1 MDASRLRAEIINIM
15 REMIPIKALAPEN
28 GGEGELDRAEFLQS
42 YIRPFFDEVRRVD
55 APDPRAKGGV
65 RPNIVAMSRGERMM
79 WIIAHMDT
87 VPEGDPNLWKY
98 PPFQATVEG
107 NKIYGRGTEDDG
119 QGIVEGILLAEAAR
133 EKGLKGLGV
142 ILASDE
148 EVGSKYGIQYLLKAE
163 PNLIKPGDLVIVPD
177 AGSPD
182 GSKVEVAEKGILWMR
197 VRLEGRQTHAS
208 TPGKGLNAARLGM
221 RLATEMDVYLH
232 ERYNAIDTMF
242 EPPMSTFEPTKR
254 EKNVDNVNTV
264 PGTDVYYFDCR
275 ILPIYKIDD
284 VLADARRLAESF
296 CSIYGCKVN
305 VEIVNREDPSQPTPP
320 DSPVVAGLINAL
332 RRTRGINAVPVGI
345 GGGTYAKYLR
355 ERGIPTAVWM
365 TIDETAH
372 SPNEYIVI
380 DNAIKDVETLLEML
394 TELNSAINT

>member
-1 MDASRLRAEIINIM
+1 MNADTLRAEIIKIM
-15 REMIPIKALAPEN
+15 REMIPIKALSPEN

-55 APDPRAKGGV
+55 ALDPRAKGGV
-65 RPNIVAMSRGERMM
+65 RPNIVAMNRGERML

-87 VPEGDPNLWKY
+87 VPEGDPNLWRY

-133 EKGLKGLGV
+133 EEGLRGLGL

-148 EVGSKYGIQYLLKAE
+148 EVGSRYGIQYLLKAE
-163 PNLIKPGDLVIVPD
+163 PNLIKPSDFVIVPD

-197 VRLEGRQTHAS
+197 VKLEGRQTHAS

-221 RLATEMDVYLH
+221 RLAMEMDTYLH
-232 ERYNAIDTMF
+232 ERYNAVDTMF

-284 VLADARRLAESF
+284 VLADSRRLAESF
-296 CSIYGCKVN
+296 CEIYGCKVN
-305 VEIVNREDPSQPTPP
+305 VEVVNREDPSQPTLP
-320 DSPVVAGLINAL
+320 DSPVVTGLVNAL
-332 RRTRGINAVPVGI
+332 KRTRGISAVPVGI

-365 TIDETAH
+365 TMDETAH
-372 SPNEYIVI
+372 SPNEYMVI

-394 TELNSAINT
+394 MELNSTMSK